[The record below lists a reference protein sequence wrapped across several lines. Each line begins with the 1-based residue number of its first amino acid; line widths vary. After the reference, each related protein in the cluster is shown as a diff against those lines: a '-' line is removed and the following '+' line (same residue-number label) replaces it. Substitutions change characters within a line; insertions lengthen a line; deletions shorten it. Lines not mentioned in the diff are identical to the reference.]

1 MWRSGIV
8 SLVVVALGVGTM
20 VAPRPAQAM
29 YGDILVMAVGEPTGA
44 NAPISALSADSTNVW
59 APAEDIAATWES
71 VTVMSKLYNPAPGA
85 KVPERSLSLAATV
98 DVIDPNGL
106 LGFDSTPQGTLVLDG
121 KPSVIYSKAVPSK
134 FCHFY
139 WPLRYIKTMPTPGQW
154 VSQLQP
160 YNLTVDV
167 PLDPN
172 HPSYPAL
179 LSRVEWSMYALV
191 NTQAKTVDV
200 PFNVTTDWLTLTPGV
215 EIKVE
220 QATAGSAT
228 YSYRLSTRYSHSK
241 VLWATSGAAIMLW
254 TQDPTPDVI
263 VTKLDLLD
271 AQGKSLTDGASSSSS
286 TGGSSTSGAGAGG
299 SSGGVTRA
307 GDSGD
312 LITATADPSSDLTTG
327 TASGVGS
334 YSGGGTAAKFRFTLA
349 LKPQQQQ
356 LRFILEN
363 VPVPSF

>member
-1 MWRSGIV
+1 
-8 SLVVVALGVGTM
+8 
-20 VAPRPAQAM
+20 
-29 YGDILVMAVGEPTGA
+29 
-44 NAPISALSADSTNVW
+44 
-59 APAEDIAATWES
+59 
-71 VTVMSKLYNPAPGA
+71 
-85 KVPERSLSLAATV
+85 
-98 DVIDPNGL
+98 
-106 LGFDSTPQGTLVLDG
+106 
-121 KPSVIYSKAVPSK
+121 
-134 FCHFY
+134 
-139 WPLRYIKTMPTPGQW
+139 
-154 VSQLQP
+154 
-160 YNLTVDV
+160 
-167 PLDPN
+167 
-172 HPSYPAL
+172 
-179 LSRVEWSMYALV
+179 
-191 NTQAKTVDV
+191 
-200 PFNVTTDWLTLTPGV
+200 
-215 EIKVE
+215 
-220 QATAGSAT
+220 
-228 YSYRLSTRYSHSK
+228 
-241 VLWATSGAAIMLW
+241 MLW